1 MSAPDSEFRSLD
13 HTRRSPGVAAVA
25 LAASIGLELAL
36 TNTVLAAGGPA
47 PQREAGAWDRAVEA
61 AANQNWPE
69 AVTQFRLAVE
79 ADPESG
85 ALRLKLGAALEGVG
99 DASGALEQY
108 EEALRLDSRLA
119 QAHYGMASLLERVGR
134 DDEAIEQY
142 TAALAVDATF
152 GAAHLKLAD
161 ALRRTA
167 RLELALSHYRRVIE
181 LEPATRR
188 RTLTGPELE
197 DAWFGEAMA
206 LVRLGRYAEARDS
219 LINAMRIHPNQPAFR
234 HALARVF
241 AAAPDDLVRDGA
253 RAWELAKALP
263 DGHEHPAVFET
274 MAMALAELGHFDLA
288 IDWQRLAMSAAARA
302 GRPDVAQQMA
312 ASLARYLQ
320 RQPCRTPWRDDDPDH
335 RPGPSAGL
343 EHLR

>member
-1 MSAPDSEFRSLD
+1 M
-13 HTRRSPGVAAVA
+13 
-25 LAASIGLELAL
+25 ELAL
-36 TNTVLAAGGPA
+36 TNTGLAAGAAA

-69 AVTQFRLAVE
+69 AVKQFRLAVE

-85 ALRLKLGAALEGVG
+85 VLRLKLGEALEGVG
-99 DASGALEQY
+99 DARGALEQY

-119 QAHYGMASLLERVGR
+119 RAHYGMGALLERVGR
-134 DDEAIEQY
+134 DDEAIERY
-142 TAALAVDATF
+142 TAALAVDSTF

-181 LEPATRR
+181 LEPSTRR
-188 RTLTGPELE
+188 RTLTGPEAE
-197 DAWFGEAMA
+197 DVRFGEAMT
-206 LVRLGRYAEARDS
+206 LVRLGRYAEARDN
-219 LINAMRIHPNQPAFR
+219 LIIAMRIHPTQPAFR

-241 AAAPDDLVRDGA
+241 AAAPDDQVRDGE
-253 RAWELAKALP
+253 RAWELVNALP

-274 MAMALAELGHFDLA
+274 RAMALAELGHFDLA
-288 IDWQRLAMSAAARA
+288 IESQRLAMSAAARA

-335 RPGPSAGL
+335 RPGPSVDPGL
-343 EHLR
+343 FDRSSSR

>member
-1 MSAPDSEFRSLD
+1 MNR
-13 HTRRSPGVAAVA
+13 GVA
-25 LAASIGLELAL
+25 LAASIALELAL
-36 TNTVLAAGGPA
+36 TNTGPAAGAPA
-47 PQREAGAWDRAVEA
+47 HQREAGAWERAVEA

-79 ADPESG
+79 KDPESG
-85 ALRLKLGAALEGVG
+85 GLRLKLAAALEGAG
-99 DASGALEQY
+99 DARGALEQY
-108 EEALRLDSRLA
+108 GEALRLDSRLA
-119 QAHYGMASLLERVGR
+119 QAHYGMGSLLERVGR
-134 DDEAIEQY
+134 DAEAIEQY
-142 TAALAVDATF
+142 TAAVTVDSTF
-152 GAAHLKLAD
+152 AAAHLKLAD

-167 RLELALSHYRRVIE
+167 RLDLALSHYRRVIE
-181 LEPATRR
+181 LEPPTRR
-188 RTLTGPELE
+188 RTLTGPEVE
-197 DAWFGEAMA
+197 DGRFGEAMT

-219 LINAMRIHPNQPAFR
+219 LITAMRIHPNQQAFP

-241 AAAPDDLVRDGA
+241 AAAPDDQVRDGA

-312 ASLARYLQ
+312 TSLARYLG
-320 RQPCRTPWRDDDPDH
+320 RQPCRTPWRDDDSDL
-335 RPGPSAGL
+335 RPGPSVDRG
-343 EHLR
+343 HLDQSSPR

>member
-1 MSAPDSEFRSLD
+1 MKR
-13 HTRRSPGVAAVA
+13 GVALV
-25 LAASIGLELAL
+25 ASIALELAL
-36 TNTVLAAGGPA
+36 TSTGLAAGALA

-69 AVTQFRLAVE
+69 AVKQFRLAVE

-99 DASGALEQY
+99 DAPGALEQY

-119 QAHYGMASLLERVGR
+119 RAHYGMAALLERVGR
-134 DDEAIEQY
+134 DDEAIERY
-142 TAALAVDATF
+142 TAALAVDSAF

-161 ALRRTA
+161 ALRRTD
-167 RLELALSHYRRVIE
+167 RLERALSHYRRAIE
-181 LEPATRR
+181 LEPSTRR
-188 RTLTGPELE
+188 RTLTGPEVE
-197 DAWFGEAMA
+197 DAWFGEAMTF
-206 LVRLGRYAEARDS
+206 VRLGRYAEARDS

-241 AAAPDDLVRDGA
+241 AAAPDDQVRDGA
-253 RAWELAKALP
+253 RAWELAKVLP
-263 DGHEHPAVFET
+263 DGHEHPAIFET

-288 IDWQRLAMSAAARA
+288 IDWQRLAMSSAARA

-312 ASLARYLQ
+312 AILARYLG
-320 RQPCRTPWRDDDPDH
+320 RQPCRTPWRDDDPDL
-335 RPGPSAGL
+335 RPGPSVDRG
-343 EHLR
+343 HLDRPSPR